1 MKDQDHTK
9 LPTGRDVPLLLLG
22 IIGIGASGP
31 IIAKSVMPVPTMIFW
46 RNLIGGLFMLPFA
59 IKRREWQTE
68 IQRKAILWSALGG
81 VFLAFHFICFFWSM
95 KYTSVATGT
104 ALTATQPIFVALFV
118 KFKGGYIPKKSFIG
132 MIIAFISVLVI
143 TGVDLNLSLRSFQ
156 GDLLAIIGG
165 ALAAAYVLI
174 SAKVQKDIATSTFTA
189 VCYLV
194 CAITVIPIIV
204 LGGYSFT
211 GFSASEWFLL
221 AALILTAQLLGH
233 TLFNLS
239 LKRVSPAIVSLI
251 VFFEVPVS
259 AVIAFFWLDQQP
271 PVGTIPGIIGLLFGC
286 TLFVLRSNE
295 IITKPKIR

>member
-9 LPTGRDVPLLLLG
+9 LPSGRDIPLLLLG
-22 IIGIGASGP
+22 IVGIGASGP
-31 IIAKSVMPVPTMIFW
+31 IIAKSLMPVPTMIFW
-46 RNLIGGLFMLPFA
+46 RNLIGGLVMAPFA
-59 IKRREWQTE
+59 LKRKEWRTLN
-68 IQRKAILWSALGG
+68 QRKAILWSALGG

-118 KFKGGYIPKKSFIG
+118 KFKGGHIPKQSFIG
-132 MIIAFISVLVI
+132 IFIAFVSVIVI
-143 TGVDLNLSLRSFQ
+143 TGIDLNLSVRSFQ
-156 GDLLAIIGG
+156 GDLLAVAGG

-174 SAKVQKDIATSTFTA
+174 SSKVQKEIATSTFTA
-189 VCYLV
+189 VCYLT
-194 CAITVIPIIV
+194 CSLTVLPIV
-204 LGGYSFT
+204 YFGNYSLT
-211 GFSASEWFLL
+211 GFTFTEWILL

-259 AVIAFFWLDQQP
+259 AVIAYFWLGQQP
-271 PVGTIPGIIGLLFGC
+271 PDGTIPGIIGLLFGC
-286 TLFVLRSNE
+286 TLFVIRSSQSISNQ
-295 IITKPKIR
+295 R